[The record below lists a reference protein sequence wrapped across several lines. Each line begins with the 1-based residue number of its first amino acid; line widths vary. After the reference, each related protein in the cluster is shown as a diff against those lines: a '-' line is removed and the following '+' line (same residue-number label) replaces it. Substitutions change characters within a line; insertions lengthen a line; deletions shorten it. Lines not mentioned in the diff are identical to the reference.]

1 MIWPL
6 PPSPCPLSYVVLLCI
21 LPGLWPKQI
30 ISVAYIVS
38 FLSAHTQQRNI
49 SWHLLS
55 ENQTQTKACFSV
67 CLFVDQVWSQ
77 DQPRMCF
84 THCLSVQAP
93 PLTNTIRPS
102 WLFAFLQHIG
112 IRGDWETLIS
122 FVLTKYICCIEYW
135 KAAKQSPKSAFNCY
149 NYAVQSCHKSRQKQ
163 GTLLMQITSQF
174 LVLSVKM
181 Q

>member
-38 FLSAHTQQRNI
+38 FLSADTQQRNMA
-49 SWHLLS
+49 SPSREPDSDKSL
-55 ENQTQTKACFSV
+55 FSV

-77 DQPRMCF
+77 DQPRICF

-112 IRGDWETLIS
+112 VRGDWETLS
-122 FVLTKYICCIEYW
+122 SCVLSKCICWIEYW